1 MRLRFAAIV
10 LWSVVSGC
18 QCQCSN
24 RANINDG
31 DAGRSGGGI
40 AVVWPD
46 GGTGG
51 SGAGGGGQGGAGGGA
66 IDGGD
71 GLTTALIGPGSFT
84 LDGGSGGTGS
94 GVVTNPMG
102 HIVLGTGSLDL
113 GFMWVANNSQGW
125 VSKYDTRTGRE
136 TGRYWA
142 TIPKDCANSP
152 NGPPCTGG
160 AFQPALTAG
169 PGKHNP
175 SRTAIDRFGNVWIAN
190 RAIGQQ
196 GSVTKIANDQYDCV
210 DRNGNGSIQTS
221 RDLNNDGTISTNPAD
236 GEMIIPT
243 NYSDPNQYDE
253 CVLFSTPVGGPGGD
267 VAGRAIA
274 ISAGLEGTGG
284 DVWVAIYRED
294 RIYKLS
300 TLTGQPVAVNASGQT
315 SIQLPADFNPYG
327 AIVDSRQ
334 RLWVVSIGAARLALI
349 DTSTGMLVDANITAP
364 ASSPPAN
371 AACASYALGIDGRD
385 RVWLPGWSQGA
396 RACRYD
402 HATRSWAAFD
412 FSSARSQTGSSFAMG
427 RGIAADVQGTIYMS
441 GYGGSVG
448 QLIRFDAETGAIRRY
463 GGADF
468 IDYSDAQSGA
478 AIGVGLDSD
487 GQPWVNNS
495 SGNMVR
501 IDNATGAVLRS
512 SQQAAGLYTYS
523 DFTGYQLRNFTAPRG
538 TYRRDFDGCGEDT
551 EWRTLTW
558 DATTPPNTTLSVI
571 VKVANTVAELSQPTA
586 ARYGPFTMSPVDLR
600 AQGVVPRKYLRVEFT
615 LASADR
621 VTTPVLRQFQV
632 TSFCGVMIQ

>member
-1 MRLRFAAIV
+1 MRPWFSVVVA
-10 LWSVVSGC
+10 WSIVSGC
-18 QCQCSN
+18 QCQCAN
-24 RANINDG
+24 RANIDDG
-31 DAGRSGGGI
+31 DAGRNGGG
-40 AVVWPD
+40 VTVTWPD
-46 GGTGG
+46 GGM
-51 SGAGGGGQGGAGGGA
+51 GGGASGGGAGGAGGGA
-66 IDGGD
+66 PFDGGN
-71 GLTTALIGPGSFT
+71 GTTTTTIGPGGFT

-94 GVVTNPMG
+94 GVVVNPMG
-102 HIVLGTGSLDL
+102 HIVLGVGSLDL

-136 TGRYWA
+136 TGRYWS

-152 NGPPCTGG
+152 AGPPCTGG
-160 AFQPALTAG
+160 APQPSLAFG
-169 PGKHNP
+169 PRHNP

-190 RAIGQQ
+190 RAIGVQ
-196 GSVTKIANDQYDCV
+196 GSVTKIANDQVDCI

-221 RDLNNDGTISTNPAD
+221 RDLNNDGTISTNPGD
-236 GEMIIPT
+236 GEMIVPS
-243 NYSDPNQYDE
+243 NPNDPLQYDE
-253 CVLFSTPVGGPGGD
+253 CVLFSTPVGATGGD

-274 ISAGLEGTGG
+274 ISAGIEGTAG

-294 RIYKLS
+294 RVYKLS
-300 TLTGQPVAVNASGQT
+300 TLTGQPVPVNASGQT
-315 SIQLPADFNPYG
+315 YVQLPADFNPYG

-349 DTSTGMLVDANITAP
+349 DTGTGMLVDSNIRPTGN
-364 ASSPPAN
+364 PPPGN
-371 AACASYALGIDGRD
+371 VGCASYALGIDGRD

-402 HATRSWAAFD
+402 HATGTWASFD
-412 FSSARSQTGSSFAMG
+412 FSSARSQNNTAFAMG
-427 RGIAADVQGTIYMS
+427 RGIAVDVQGTVYMS

-463 GGADF
+463 GNADF
-468 IDYSDAQSGA
+468 IDYSDAQSAA

-538 TYRRDFDGCGEDT
+538 TYRRDFEGCDPDT
-551 EWRTLTW
+551 EWRLLTW
-558 DATTPPNTTLSVI
+558 DAQTPPNTTLSVI

-586 ARYGPFTMSPVDLR
+586 ARYGPFTTSPVDLR

-621 VTTPVLRQFQV
+621 QTTPVLRSFQV